1 MHGGEIGKFNSEYEE
16 QFHKNMFELRLPFWI
31 GYHGHKYHGTKFVW
45 SDGSADLYNKLN
57 GESLIQGLSAG
68 LCTLVTKSA
77 LWNRAHCNET
87 HIVLCRKPGKPVIFT
102 RSHLLCHGVEH
113 RHFQG
118 RVAMELGFIFTLHRS
133 IFTLQIS
140 HFTYNFGMYFSIGP
154 FKVYSAILPG
164 VQNIGT
170 SAQPSH
176 GCHIFY

>member
-57 GESLIQGLSAG
+57 GESLRLGLSAG

-87 HIVLCRKPGKPVIFT
+87 HAVLCRKPGKPVI
-102 RSHLLCHGVEH
+102 
-113 RHFQG
+113 
-118 RVAMELGFIFTLHRS
+118 
-133 IFTLQIS
+133 
-140 HFTYNFGMYFSIGP
+140 Y
-154 FKVYSAILPG
+154 LPDLICYVKG
-164 VQNIGT
+164 WNIGT
-170 SAQPSH
+170 AGKGGYGAWLYNYLRCTGLFLHYQKMSK
-176 GCHIFY
+176 F

>member
-102 RSHLLCHGVEH
+102 RSHLLCQGVEH
-113 RHFQG
+113 SHFQG
-118 RVAMELGFIFTLHRS
+118 RVAM
-133 IFTLQIS
+133 
-140 HFTYNFGMYFSIGP
+140 
-154 FKVYSAILPG
+154 
-164 VQNIGT
+164 
-170 SAQPSH
+170 
-176 GCHIFY
+176 